1 MNMRQFTNKLPVKI
15 SFCLFLFVCIPMLIC
30 NLGLQLYLKSNI
42 VRNTTFAFE
51 NAAVNIE
58 NTFENVFSEIGI
70 TLNLLSTDPALY
82 NTLESSP
89 ESFNEELKRKISVDS
104 LTAQY
109 QQHILYCTVDFL
121 ILDASDRLYSTYYI
135 QDQDTLLQN
144 LNLHCRPQI
153 QENDLNFSFFSI
165 SMDYLGGNADTPVIC
180 VGKSI
185 RNYKRQY
192 LGLALAII
200 DEKKLYN
207 IIEKSSLYPNSINL
221 LTTEDD
227 IVISARDKSMI
238 GMSLSELIEEPDS
251 YLIQEHQVSNHWT
264 LTSAILKKDLY
275 QSLPVSQF
283 FIFLNLGITFVFM
296 AIIFYIISFFLK
308 PVRTL
313 KELMSK
319 VEDHDLDVRFLPESN
334 DELSELGISFN
345 HMLEK
350 INSLFKRTQEQ
361 QKKLLEQ
368 ENEKERY
375 RYMVLQSQ
383 INPHLTFNTLNNI
396 KWTAL
401 INQDTQAAD
410 MIASFGKLLEKTL
423 KSSEDYFT
431 IREEL
436 AYIQE
441 YVNLMQPH
449 TLKGVHLET
458 YIESPD
464 LSDCLILKLLFQP
477 IVENSILHGFNDDIT
492 KPSIMISIRSREDS
506 LICRISDNGI
516 GISEEKLK
524 TVLDLAPG
532 GNLSRSIGI
541 PNIAERLHLFYGEK
555 AEFSIDSTEYEGTT
569 VTFILPAKI

>member
-1 MNMRQFTNKLPVKI
+1 
-15 SFCLFLFVCIPMLIC
+15 
-30 NLGLQLYLKSNI
+30 
-42 VRNTTFAFE
+42 
-51 NAAVNIE
+51 
-58 NTFENVFSEIGI
+58 
-70 TLNLLSTDPALY
+70 
-82 NTLESSP
+82 
-89 ESFNEELKRKISVDS
+89 
-104 LTAQY
+104 
-109 QQHILYCTVDFL
+109 
-121 ILDASDRLYSTYYI
+121 
-135 QDQDTLLQN
+135 
-144 LNLHCRPQI
+144 
-153 QENDLNFSFFSI
+153 
-165 SMDYLGGNADTPVIC
+165 
-180 VGKSI
+180 
-185 RNYKRQY
+185 
-192 LGLALAII
+192 
-200 DEKKLYN
+200 
-207 IIEKSSLYPNSINL
+207 
-221 LTTEDD
+221 
-227 IVISARDKSMI
+227 
-238 GMSLSELIEEPDS
+238 
-251 YLIQEHQVSNHWT
+251 
-264 LTSAILKKDLY
+264 
-275 QSLPVSQF
+275 
-283 FIFLNLGITFVFM
+283 
-296 AIIFYIISFFLK
+296 
-308 PVRTL
+308 
-313 KELMSK
+313 
-319 VEDHDLDVRFLPESN
+319 
-334 DELSELGISFN
+334 
-345 HMLEK
+345 
-350 INSLFKRTQEQ
+350 
-361 QKKLLEQ
+361 
-368 ENEKERY
+368 
-375 RYMVLQSQ
+375 MVLQSQ